1 MLRSIL
7 LLLLTSPALSFV
19 APLQQQQQPAF
30 HLQKSRT
37 APLRSSD
44 WSDFAI
50 LDDDEDIDFTPYADE
65 NDPQERKAE
74 IGMTVEAPTVN
85 SNYEPISVPQGS
97 QLALDE
103 ETVEGV
109 LAACRAEIQTMFGY
123 TAENRGVGITG
134 AVDFVEMDGPIVTL
148 TLKGRFW
155 HQRTTVLDRIKSYIM
170 GRIPEV
176 IDVCV
181 ADEWELTDEANN
193 AAD

>member
-1 MLRSIL
+1 
-7 LLLLTSPALSFV
+7 
-19 APLQQQQQPAF
+19 
-30 HLQKSRT
+30 
-37 APLRSSD
+37 
-44 WSDFAI
+44 
-50 LDDDEDIDFTPYADE
+50 
-65 NDPQERKAE
+65 
-74 IGMTVEAPTVN
+74 MTVEAPTVN